1 MIASAIISF
10 ILAAI
15 IAVLM
20 VSGLNYMKKNHPDYK
35 GEDLFDE

>member
-10 ILAAI
+10 ILAGI

-20 VSGLNYMKKNHPDYK
+20 MLGLDYMKKNHPDYK
-35 GEDLFDE
+35 GEDMFDE